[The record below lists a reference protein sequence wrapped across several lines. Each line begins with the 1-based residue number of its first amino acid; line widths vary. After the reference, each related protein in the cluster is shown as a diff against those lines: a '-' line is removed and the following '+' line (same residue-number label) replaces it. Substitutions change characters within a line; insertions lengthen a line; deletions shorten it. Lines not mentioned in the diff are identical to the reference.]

1 MATTLIRIAGLFAFL
16 RLPVAPMPQV
26 DYPTILVSA
35 SMPGASPN
43 SMAATAAT
51 PLERYLGI
59 IADVA
64 EMTSETTV
72 GITRISPQ
80 LTSTAVLT
88 VPRGSG
94 W

>member
-1 MATTLIRIAGLFAFL
+1 VATTLITIAGLFAFL
-16 RLPVAPMPQV
+16 RLPVAPLPQV
-26 DYPTILVSA
+26 DYPTILVST
-35 SMPGASPN
+35 SMPSASPN